1 MNGTIRKTTQN
12 ILLKLRPAGA
22 KIPVMTTKDL
32 VIESV
37 KNMPDDAVIEDAME
51 RLLIIAKI
59 ERGTEQADAGQ
70 TIPHEEVKQ
79 RLSKW
84 LN

>member
-1 MNGTIRKTTQN
+1 
-12 ILLKLRPAGA
+12 
-22 KIPVMTTKDL
+22 MTTKDL

-51 RLLIIAKI
+51 RLLVIAKI
-59 ERGTEQADAGQ
+59 ERGIEQADSGQ
-70 TIPHEEVKQ
+70 TIPHDEVKK

>member
-1 MNGTIRKTTQN
+1 
-12 ILLKLRPAGA
+12 
-22 KIPVMTTKDL
+22 MTTKDL

-59 ERGTEQADAGQ
+59 ERGIEQADAGQ
-70 TIPHEEVKQ
+70 TIPHEEVKK